1 MEIEEKT
8 NKSSVLKWDIL
19 RKSDAI
25 FMGNKM
31 CKLSPKK
38 NLEIM
43 QYTENHHLLN
53 ERPEIMTAFTHAKKF
68 ILAIYGLR

>member
-8 NKSSVLKWDIL
+8 NKSSVVKWDVL

-25 FMGNKM
+25 FLENKM

-38 NLEIM
+38 NLGIM
-43 QYTENHHLLN
+43 LYPENHNLLN
-53 ERPEIMTAFTHAKKF
+53 ERPEIMTAFMHAKKF
-68 ILAIYGLR
+68 ILPIYGLS